1 MKHTNG
7 FQVSGLPESLKDA
20 VRAFIVARAI
30 RLLRGH
36 KGEHSSMLVN
46 ASRFTNVQTQLR
58 NEIHAFLG
66 DIQSTVRINSSKT
79 EEEALQSPEI
89 RALHELWRREY
100 ADTEF
105 SWAYLQTRLNDAVA
119 PIGVVEASR
128 SPEA

>member
-1 MKHTNG
+1 MVRHIEDAGDLLPMKHSNG

-36 KGEHSSMLVN
+36 QGEHSSMLVN

-66 DIQSTVRINSSKT
+66 DIQSTVRVNSSKPVRG
-79 EEEALQSPEI
+79 ALQSPEI
-89 RALHELWRREY
+89 HELHELWLKEY
-100 ADTEF
+100 SDTE
-105 SWAYLQTRLNDAVA
+105 WDETLLYR
-119 PIGVVEASR
+119 
-128 SPEA
+128 